1 MAAILVKKKKSRRK
15 RALSMS
21 VQSVASR
28 LVYGLLRGSRKPD
41 FTIVWVRHYNS
52 YRLLLAMTH
61 ALSSVINNAPLSRT
75 LITLLHTATLP
86 LAYRAQHILPLMRK
100 IAPTSF
106 LHLKHCPSR
115 MPTTMIGCNA
125 MATWMAMFVRLYLG
139 LVPVLG

>member
-1 MAAILVKKKKSRRK
+1 MAAILVKKKKSSQTRSFDVGPKCSLQTGLRIT
-15 RALSMS
+15 
-21 VQSVASR
+21 AS
-28 LVYGLLRGSRKPD
+28 SRKPD

-61 ALSSVINNAPLSRT
+61 ALSSVINNALLSRT
-75 LITLLHTATLP
+75 LITLIHTATLP

-100 IAPTSF
+100 IVPTSF